1 MSGIYV
7 VAADETAPLQL
18 VTLASTLAGAAAVH
32 LVVLGTTDQLDPAEL
47 EAAGA
52 SGLTVLV
59 PTGGE
64 PQPARAEAF
73 VPALTSLLAG
83 ADLVL
88 VTAGVSG
95 REVAA
100 RVATGLGLGLIGEA
114 SALRRHDDEWS
125 ADRVV
130 FAGAA
135 VETQSWTG
143 PAVVSMVAGRQ
154 PSGSL
159 PAAAQTAAGRLTTTA
174 LDVAVDR
181 RVRTLSRT
189 ARAVDAVDLAGAA
202 RVVCAGMG
210 VGTRDDLTLV
220 ADLAEALGAELACT
234 RPVAEDRQWLP
245 TSRYIGIS
253 GVSVRPD
260 VYVGVGVSG
269 QVQHTAGMREAR
281 VVVGIDTNPDAK
293 LLAQSDLAVVADQR
307 EIVPLLVARLRARAD
322 RLSTAGTAQVV
333 PA

>member
-7 VAADETAPLQL
+7 VAADEAAPLQL
-18 VTLASTLAGAAAVH
+18 LTLASTVARSTAVH
-32 LVVLGTTDQLDPAEL
+32 LVVLGTSDQLDPAEL

-52 SGLTVLV
+52 TGLTVLV
-59 PTGGE
+59 PSGAE
-64 PQPARAEAF
+64 PQPVRAEAF
-73 VPALTSLLAG
+73 VPALTDLLTGAG
-83 ADLVL
+83 AELVL

-114 SALRRHDDEWS
+114 AALRRLDDGWS

-130 FAGAA
+130 FAGGA

-159 PAAAQTAAGRLTTTA
+159 PVAAAGRLTTTA

-189 ARAVDAVDLAGAA
+189 ARAVDAVDLAGAT

-220 ADLAEALGAELACT
+220 AELAAALGAELACT

-260 VYVGVGVSG
+260 LYVGVGVSG
-269 QVQHTAGMREAR
+269 QVQHTVGMREAR

-293 LLAQSDLAVVADQR
+293 LLAHSDLAVVADQR

-322 RLSTAGTAQVV
+322 RLPTPGTAQVV